1 VLGIQAALG
10 DDAIASARLLPDV
23 SAEHT
28 EQIGKK
34 AKEAE
39 AALEAVAAPGK
50 KAKEAEAVHEEVAAT
65 G

>member
-1 VLGIQAALG
+1 MGIQAELG
-10 DDAIASARLLPDV
+10 EDGIASARLLPDV

-39 AALEAVAAPGK
+39 AALEEVGATGK
-50 KAKEAEAVHEEVAAT
+50 KAKEAEAVREEVAAT